1 MEQNKIYS
9 YNKNNERIKAIYR
22 NELFLEKDNDFDLIN
37 LVDKINNINIK
48 FFHSKKRLTH
58 IFLFLITL
66 N

>member
-9 YNKNNERIKAIYR
+9 YNKNNERIKVIYR
-22 NELFLEKDNDFDLIN
+22 NELFQEKDNDFDLIS

-48 FFHSKKRLTH
+48 FFNI
-58 IFLFLITL
+58 IF